1 MSLTSSLR
9 GFRAIT
15 TILVAAALTFA
26 PAAAHASSTSK
37 ATAHA
42 VAAAKKGSA
51 AKKEANGKQA
61 ATRKAAA
68 GALGTTVGLSAATQL
83 AAMNTAL
90 KAAPAFYAGRD
101 SGCALIT
108 PLLAS
113 QPGATL
119 GGNFR
124 DAAGYCYV
132 WLNLGRSDLLTGSE
146 ICKLTLHE
154 IGHLDGLEHSA
165 DPADIMYAPF
175 NPKPIPSVCAPG
187 A

>member
-1 MSLTSSLR
+1 MSLQSFLR
-9 GFRAIT
+9 GFRATT
-15 TILVAAALTFA
+15 TILVAAALTIA
-26 PAAAHASSTSK
+26 PAAALASSTSK

-42 VAAAKKGSA
+42 AAAAKKGPA

-61 ATRKAAA
+61 ATRKAAS
-68 GALGTTVGLSAATQL
+68 GLGNTVGLSTATQL

-108 PLLAS
+108 PLFAS

-119 GGNFR
+119 AGNFR

-132 WLNLGRSDLLTGSE
+132 WLNLRHSDLLTGSE
-146 ICKLTLHE
+146 ICKITLHE

-175 NPKPIPSVCAPG
+175 NPKPIPSVCAAG